1 MQRKII
7 SIFLIISMVLTITP
21 VKAYAV
27 GGISQIQ
34 IGVYASLDA
43 TKDQNGSG
51 WSWVAA
57 TKTFTLSGNMGD
69 RIMFY
74 GEDEINFVAGENVS
88 SNYIHYGDG
97 TLNIIRGNLTVNAT
111 NGDAIYANKLVVK
124 DANITTK
131 TSGELACGMKS
142 KDDIAINNSIVTFEE
157 ISNKSSGMKSLNGNI
172 VITGSAIKTASNV
185 SFQGISASIGSVT
198 ISGNSEVKLKSSS
211 NCSIYS
217 DTLNITDSNVKAYGG
232 DNSDA
237 IYTRNGVNI
246 TGGTLTTGESSN
258 NGKINGN
265 LNVKGSDT
273 NVTVNGNT
281 KGNLTVE
288 NGKVN
293 VTGTV
298 SGIQTVTGGTV
309 FVNGLSLFSNLI
321 SITKGTSDY
330 EKAVQGM
337 TVKITANDAATGYM
351 FKEWEITPSVTFVDG
366 TEKDDLTVKFTMPNE
381 AVTIVAIYEDNSTAY
396 KGDETE
402 IDISKLNKNKI
413 SSSKWEYT
421 GTVDTP
427 NKLLTL
433 KEGNITLTGTNNSLS
448 VKGPDNGKI
457 IFNNAHI
464 ISSGTKMF
472 AFAGASVDAA
482 LFNGVNY
489 NSEYDMELE
498 LIGDNSLKADY
509 SLLSTKDLSL
519 IGTGNL
525 TITGGGKGIDIEGK
539 NCTINGPSIT
549 ASADSGKFPMGI
561 YGGDGSKLDIQ
572 SGSLYLDN
580 STGNNYSAALTDN
593 GDTLTVTVS
602 TGAKFI
608 TKAGVNNEGDPSR
621 DFWYE
626 AGTQSNT
633 TVTNNGGTIYIDG
646 DVMGKAVN
654 NSGTFEVTGSVAQ
667 QEGIIT
673 KPILN
678 DVTVNIN
685 SIYDSSEYYD
695 VSESEGKTILTAKKA
710 ANFTL
715 TGKNPSAIWI
725 DSNNLSTYTF
735 NNMTISKY
743 EISAY
748 NVKILGTNNCG
759 GTELAGNISGS
770 HYTGNGILNVNSSYG
785 NNTDSIGLLSDDGSL
800 NIDGPTINIEGFSIA
815 ADKLVLKS
823 GSFNSKGFV
832 RGIEVQGGKAYIDD
846 EYSDGYQSEWR
857 VKYSGGLLRIST
869 NGVLNKDADYT
880 KPSTSIIFD
889 EDGGTDVKD
898 IYFWGDTTGE
908 SILEPNTPTKSEYNF
923 GGWYSD
929 AEFNNKATFPYTIS
943 GDKTYYA
950 KWSKE
955 EPTKKYKLTVV
966 AGTGTGEY
974 EEGAQ
979 VTIEANTA
987 PEGKEF
993 SKWNVE
999 PEVSF
1004 IGGTNSVNP
1013 TAKFRMLKS
1022 VVTASAIY
1030 VNVSEPT
1037 QEYKITLNTN
1047 YGTMSS
1053 TSKFTENGGKLANL
1067 TALARK
1073 DYRFEGWFT
1082 KPSGS
1087 EKITA
1092 ETVFKQD
1099 TIIYAHWTY
1108 VGDSGSKD
1116 DGGSSSVH
1124 TVPTAKTETT
1134 VTGNTAVITVATT
1147 VDDKGRATSKVIKEQ
1162 INEAIKMSKEVS
1174 LKTEKSQIDIK
1185 ISGDK
1190 GASVIE
1196 TIIPEISIKD
1206 ISSGNLDSLTIS
1218 SGVGSITFDEASIG
1232 TVSDSAAGD
1241 VTITI
1246 AKADISKFS
1255 DEIREKIGKH
1265 ALYDFSVKKGSKDVS
1280 KFGGNVT
1287 VSVPYTLK
1295 AGEDINAI
1303 IIYYINDKN
1312 ELEIVTNGRY
1322 DDKTGNVVFT
1332 TNHFSTYA
1340 IGYNKIRFN
1349 DVAEEAWY
1357 QGAVTFIAARNLTS
1371 GTGNGNFSP
1380 DAPLTRGQFITLLL
1394 KTYEIKGYE
1403 SFKNNFTDAGNT
1415 YYTDYLATAKKLG
1428 ISEGIGNNF
1437 FAPEKEITRE
1447 DMFAML
1453 YNTLEVTA
1461 KLPKVVSEKGLSDFF
1476 DSGNVATYAQKA
1488 MNYLI
1493 EANII
1498 SGNNSNLLPR
1508 EITTRAQ
1515 MAQLLYNL
1523 MEK

>member
-7 SIFLIISMVLTITP
+7 SIFLIIAMVLTITP
-21 VKAYAV
+21 AKAYAD
-27 GGISQIQ
+27 GGISQIK
-34 IGVYASLDA
+34 IESSASLD
-43 TKDQNGSG
+43 
-51 WSWVAA
+51 
-57 TKTFTLSGNMGD
+57 
-69 RIMFY
+69 
-74 GEDEINFVAGENVS
+74 
-88 SNYIHYGDG
+88 
-97 TLNIIRGNLTVNAT
+97 
-111 NGDAIYANKLVVK
+111 
-124 DANITTK
+124 
-131 TSGELACGMKS
+131 
-142 KDDIAINNSIVTFEE
+142 
-157 ISNKSSGMKSLNGNI
+157 
-172 VITGSAIKTASNV
+172 
-185 SFQGISASIGSVT
+185 
-198 ISGNSEVKLKSSS
+198 
-211 NCSIYS
+211 
-217 DTLNITDSNVKAYGG
+217 
-232 DNSDA
+232 
-237 IYTRNGVNI
+237 
-246 TGGTLTTGESSN
+246 
-258 NGKINGN
+258 
-265 LNVKGSDT
+265 
-273 NVTVNGNT
+273 
-281 KGNLTVE
+281 
-288 NGKVN
+288 
-293 VTGTV
+293 
-298 SGIQTVTGGTV
+298 
-309 FVNGLSLFSNLI
+309 
-321 SITKGTSDY
+321 
-330 EKAVQGM
+330 
-337 TVKITANDAATGYM
+337 
-351 FKEWEITPSVTFVDG
+351 
-366 TEKDDLTVKFTMPNE
+366 
-381 AVTIVAIYEDNSTAY
+381 AIYEDNSTAY

-402 IDISKLNKNKI
+402 IDISKLNQNKI
-413 SSSKWEYT
+413 SGSKWEYT

-433 KEGNITLTGTNNSLS
+433 KEGGITLTGTNNSLS
-448 VKGPDNGKI
+448 VKAPDSGKI

-464 ISSGTKMF
+464 ISSGSF
-472 AFAGASVDAA
+472 VYVGSIVDAA
-482 LFNGVNY
+482 LFNGVNF

-498 LIGDNSLKADY
+498 LIGDNSLKANY

-525 TITGGGKGIDIEGK
+525 TIIGGSKGIDIEGK
-539 NCTINGPSIT
+539 NCTINGPYIK
-549 ASADSGKFPMGI
+549 ASADDGKFPMGI

-593 GDTLTVTVS
+593 GDTLAVTVS
-602 TGAKFI
+602 IGAKFI
-608 TKAGVNNEGDPSR
+608 TKAGVNNGGDPSR

-626 AGTQSNT
+626 AGTQNNT

-654 NSGTFEVTGSVAQ
+654 NSGTFEVTGTVAQ

-685 SIYDSSEYYD
+685 SIDNSSEYYD

-715 TGKNPSAIWI
+715 TGNNSNAIWK

-748 NVKILGTNNCG
+748 NVKVLGTNNCG
-759 GTELAGNISGS
+759 GTGLAGDNSGS
-770 HYTGNGILNVNSSYG
+770 YYTGNGILNVNISYG
-785 NNTDSIGLLSDDGSL
+785 NNSESVGLMSDDGDL
-800 NIDGPTINIEGFSIA
+800 NIDGPTINIEGFLRA
-815 ADKLVLKS
+815 AENLVLKR

-832 RGIEVQGGKAYIDD
+832 QGIEVQGGKAYIDG
-846 EYSDGYQSEWR
+846 GYLGENPSGWR

-869 NGVLNKDADYT
+869 NGVLNNDTDYT

-955 EPTKKYKLTVV
+955 EPTQKYKLTVV
-966 AGTGTGEY
+966 DGTGTGEY

-979 VTIEANTA
+979 VTIKANTA

-993 SKWNVE
+993 SKWNIE

-1004 IGGTNSVNP
+1004 IDGTKSVNP
-1013 TAKFRMLKS
+1013 TVKFRMLKS

-1030 VNVSEPT
+1030 VNVSETT

-1047 YGTMSS
+1047 DGTMSS
-1053 TSKFTENGGKLANL
+1053 TSKLTENGGKLVNL
-1067 TALARK
+1067 TALDRK

-1082 KPSGS
+1082 EPSGG

-1116 DGGSSSVH
+1116 DGGGSGSGGSSSVP

-1134 VTGNTAVITVATT
+1134 VTGNTAVITVVTT
-1147 VDDKGRATSKVIKEQ
+1147 VDDKGRATSKVIQEQ
-1162 INEAIKMSKEVS
+1162 INEAIKMAKEVS
-1174 LKTEKSQIDIK
+1174 SKTEKPQIDIK

-1206 ISSGNLDSLTIS
+1206 ISSGNFGSLTIF

-1232 TVSDSAAGD
+1232 TISNSAAGD

-1265 ALYDFSVKKGSKDVS
+1265 PLYDFSVKKGSKDVS
-1280 KFGGNVT
+1280 EFGGNVT
-1287 VSVPYTLK
+1287 ISVPYTLK

-1312 ELEIVTNGRY
+1312 ELEIVTNGSY

-1340 IGYNKIRFN
+1340 IGHNKIRFN
-1349 DVAEEAWY
+1349 DAAEEAWY
-1357 QGAVTFIAARNLTS
+1357 QEAVTFIAARNLTS

-1394 KTYEIKGYE
+1394 KTYEIKGDE
-1403 SFKNNFTDAGNT
+1403 SFKNNFADAGNT

-1428 ISEGIGNNF
+1428 ISEGIGNNL
-1437 FAPEKEITRE
+1437 FAPEREITRE
-1447 DMFAML
+1447 DMFVML
-1453 YNTLEVTA
+1453 YNTLEMTA
-1461 KLPKVVSEKGLSDFF
+1461 KLPKVVSEKGLSDFS

-1508 EITTRAQ
+1508 EITTRAE

-1523 MEK
+1523 MGK